1 MAMTHQEDCLGL
13 CFRALGWVWDA
24 QEMSWGDLLGQV
36 HLSFFSVATTGRGF
50 ECVFLSSRTC

>member
-13 CFRALGWVWDA
+13 CFRALEWVWEA

-36 HLSFFSVATTGRGF
+36 HLSS
-50 ECVFLSSRTC
+50 FL